1 MTKGYQIEDIK
12 EKLLGVLGNSKTG
25 ASGLE
30 ISKKLNINRI
40 TMTKYLKVFAAEG
53 LLKQKNIGNVNL
65 WFIEDG
71 TEKYN
76 FPEDYFKIKT
86 KYFEFLSKMQ
96 ENLVYNLIRNCYH
109 SGAEPMKIISE
120 IISPGIEELQS
131 NYNQGKIGK
140 SELNFLEKIIS
151 NSIQIINLENVEINQ
166 KKNVIIVSADYQ
178 SSLLAEAASASFHTD
193 GWQILIINL
202 ENVEIN
208 QKKNVIIVSADYQS
222 SLLAEAASASF
233 HTDGWQIFHLGDMSS
248 AIDVLF
254 DLDLQKF
261 VTKIWKSKIGIMIV
275 VVFSST
281 EDGLKFFAESV
292 NSIKAKF
299 RRNFY
304 LALCG
309 NIPQNTE
316 IKADLMGE
324 NLETTLQWCQTTFES
339 ST

>member
-1 MTKGYQIEDIK
+1 MVRGYQIDDIK
-12 EKLLGVLGNSKTG
+12 GKIVGVLRNSKTG
-25 ASGLE
+25 LSGLE
-30 ISKKLNINRI
+30 ISERLGINRL

-76 FPEDYFKIKT
+76 FPDDYFKIKT
-86 KYFEFLSKMQ
+86 KYFEFLSGMQ

-109 SGAEPMKIISE
+109 SGAQPTKIISE
-120 IISPGIEELQS
+120 IISPGIEAVQN

-151 NSIQIINLENVEINQ
+151 NSIQIINLENIETNP
-166 KKNVIIVSADYQ
+166 KKNVIVISADYQ

-193 GWQILIINL
+193 GWQ
-202 ENVEIN
+202 VF
-208 QKKNVIIVSADYQS
+208 S
-222 SLLAEAASASF
+222 
-233 HTDGWQIFHLGDMSS
+233 LGDMSS

-261 VTKIWKSKIGIMIV
+261 VAKIWKSRIGIMII

-292 NSIKAKF
+292 NSIKSKF
-299 RRNFY
+299 RRNLY

-309 NIPQNTE
+309 DIKKNTV

-324 NLETTLQWCQTTFES
+324 NLETTLQWSQTTFES
-339 ST
+339 S

>member
-1 MTKGYQIEDIK
+1 
-12 EKLLGVLGNSKTG
+12 
-25 ASGLE
+25 
-30 ISKKLNINRI
+30 
-40 TMTKYLKVFAAEG
+40 MTKYLKVFAAEG

-71 TEKYN
+71 TEKYD

-86 KYFEFLSKMQ
+86 RYFEFLSGMQ

-109 SGAEPMKIISE
+109 SGAQPTKIISE
-120 IISPGIEELQS
+120 IIFPGIEAVQN

-151 NSIQIINLENVEINQ
+151 NSIQIINLENIEINP
-166 KKNVIIVSADYQ
+166 KKNVIVISADYQ

-193 GWQILIINL
+193 GWQ
-202 ENVEIN
+202 VF
-208 QKKNVIIVSADYQS
+208 S
-222 SLLAEAASASF
+222 
-233 HTDGWQIFHLGDMSS
+233 LGDMSS

-261 VTKIWKSKIGIMIV
+261 VAKIWKSRIGIMII

-292 NSIKAKF
+292 NSIKSKF
-299 RRNFY
+299 RRNLY

-309 NIPQNTE
+309 DIKKNTV

-324 NLETTLQWCQTTFES
+324 NLETTLQWSQTTFES
-339 ST
+339 SCLIYEMNGPDEIRTHDLSIISRTLQPS

>member
-1 MTKGYQIEDIK
+1 MTRGYKTEDIK
-12 EKLLGVLGNSKTG
+12 EKLLEVLHNSKTG
-25 ASGLE
+25 VSGLE
-30 ISKKLNINRI
+30 ISERLNINRV

-71 TEKYN
+71 TEKYH

-86 KYFEFLSKMQ
+86 KYFELLSGMQ

-109 SGAEPMKIISE
+109 SGAQPTKIISE
-120 IISPGIEELQS
+120 IISPGIEAVQN

-151 NSIQIINLENVEINQ
+151 NSIQIINLENIEINP
-166 KKNVIIVSADYQ
+166 KKNAIIISADYQ

-193 GWQILIINL
+193 GWQ
-202 ENVEIN
+202 VF
-208 QKKNVIIVSADYQS
+208 S
-222 SLLAEAASASF
+222 
-233 HTDGWQIFHLGDMSS
+233 LGDMSS

-261 VTKIWKSKIGIMIV
+261 VAKIWKSKIGIMII

-281 EDGLKFFAESV
+281 EDGFKFFAESV
-292 NSIKAKF
+292 NSIKSKF
-299 RRNFY
+299 RRNLY

-309 NIPQNTE
+309 NVKKNTT

-324 NLETTLQWCQTTFES
+324 NLETTLQWSQTTFES
-339 ST
+339 S